1 MNIPKIKSVE
11 KIASNLKSLLKHHNV
26 SIRGLSRAIGV
37 TPAHI
42 TKLSKC
48 EYTSP
53 GLDILEKISMFFNI
67 PITQLFGEQEINFAD
82 RPRDLEIGGQDK
94 EC

>member
-11 KIASNLKSLLKHHNV
+11 KIASNLKRLLKHHNV
-26 SIRGLSRAIGV
+26 SIRGLSRSIGA

-48 EYTSP
+48 EYVSP
-53 GLDILEKISMFFNI
+53 GLDILEKIAVFFNI
-67 PITQLFGEQEINFAD
+67 PITQLFGEQDIDFDNRPKDLNIDIN
-82 RPRDLEIGGQDK
+82 E
-94 EC
+94 